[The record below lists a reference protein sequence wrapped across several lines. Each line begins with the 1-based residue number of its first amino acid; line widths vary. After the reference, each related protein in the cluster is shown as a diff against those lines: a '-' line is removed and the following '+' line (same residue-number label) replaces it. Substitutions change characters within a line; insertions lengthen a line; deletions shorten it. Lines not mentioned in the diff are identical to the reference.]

1 VTHTGDNALEFHG
14 VTGTGVAPP
23 TITSVTP
30 ALAQMGDTV
39 TIKGTNF
46 NKASSGLF
54 GTTPATYTLVDD
66 STIRAVVPQL
76 TPGGVYDIT
85 VVAFTGSGTRAA
97 AFTVFP
103 PPVITGLTLPT
114 APILTGKT
122 VIVLGRD
129 LSGVTSVTVG
139 GLAATFVVN
148 ADGTLSV
155 TLPKAAPAS
164 STIVV
169 TGPRGRATSD
179 AFAVVQ
185 TPRFTVSNPTS
196 ARTGFSVTFSGT
208 GLGFSELTAPATSR
222 NLAAGVF
229 NATTNPSAITSVTFP
244 AAGGGTVT
252 VPGSS
257 LTNVTATAG
266 AVTSVRLKIPAT
278 AVAGPITLTG
288 PAGTTTFGGFSVLP
302 APTVTSV
309 IGQASGIALK
319 AVGLPTT
326 APLGFRTITVNGSGF
341 RTSLPVVRVAAAPTD
356 LLGTLAT
363 GINVVSDT
371 QLTAVVAAASTPVN
385 GLARVSVTTTGG
397 TAVSPATADGQV
409 TLIAAPTIT
418 TNTLR
423 AGTTNTRTISGA
435 NLRYVNTVQIGRVV
449 GTVTTFSTVP
459 FTRVGTGAMQQLRIV
474 YPAGTLAGNY
484 VVRVTSV
491 GGTSA
496 NSPSFAIATTV
507 R

>member
-1 VTHTGDNALEFHG
+1 
-14 VTGTGVAPP
+14 
-23 TITSVTP
+23 
-30 ALAQMGDTV
+30 M
-39 TIKGTNF
+39 
-46 NKASSGLF
+46 
-54 GTTPATYTLVDD
+54 
-66 STIRAVVPQL
+66 
-76 TPGGVYDIT
+76 
-85 VVAFTGSGTRAA
+85 
-97 AFTVFP
+97 
-103 PPVITGLTLPT
+103 
-114 APILTGKT
+114 
-122 VIVLGRD
+122 LGRD

-155 TLPKAAPAS
+155 TIPKAAPAS

-208 GLGFSELTAPATSR
+208 GLGFGELTAPATSR

-266 AVTSVRLKIPAT
+266 AVTSVRLTIPAT

-288 PAGTTTFGGFSVLP
+288 PAGTTTFGGFNVLRGP
-302 APTVTSV
+302 SVTSV
-309 IGQASGIALK
+309 IGQPSGIALK

-326 APLGFRTITVNGSGF
+326 APPGFRTITVNGSGF
-341 RTSLPVVRVAAAPTD
+341 LTSVPVVRVAAAPTD
-356 LLGTLAT
+356 RSGTLAT
-363 GINVVSDT
+363 SINVLSDT
-371 QLTAVVAAASTPVN
+371 QLTAVVAAGSTPAN

-397 TAVSPATADGQV
+397 TAVSPATADGQI
-409 TLIAAPTIT
+409 TLVAAPTIT
-418 TNTLR
+418 TTTLM
-423 AGTTNTRTISGA
+423 AGTTTTRTITGA
-435 NLRYVNTVQIGRVV
+435 NLHFVNTVQIGRV
-449 GTVTTFSTVP
+449 TPRVTTFSTVP
-459 FTRVGTGAMQQLRIV
+459 FTLIGAGSRQQLRID
-474 YPAGTLAGNY
+474 YPRGALPGNY
-484 VVRVTSV
+484 VIRVTSL

-496 NSPSFAIATTV
+496 NSGGFAITTTV
-507 R
+507 P

>member
-1 VTHTGDNALEFHG
+1 
-14 VTGTGVAPP
+14 
-23 TITSVTP
+23 
-30 ALAQMGDTV
+30 M
-39 TIKGTNF
+39 
-46 NKASSGLF
+46 
-54 GTTPATYTLVDD
+54 
-66 STIRAVVPQL
+66 
-76 TPGGVYDIT
+76 
-85 VVAFTGSGTRAA
+85 
-97 AFTVFP
+97 
-103 PPVITGLTLPT
+103 
-114 APILTGKT
+114 
-122 VIVLGRD
+122 LGRD

-155 TLPKAAPAS
+155 TIPKAAPAS

-208 GLGFSELTAPATSR
+208 GLGFGELTAPATSR

-266 AVTSVRLKIPAT
+266 AVTSVRLTIPAT

-288 PAGTTTFGGFSVLP
+288 PAGTTTFGGFNVLRGP
-302 APTVTSV
+302 SVTSV
-309 IGQASGIALK
+309 IGQPSGIALK

-326 APLGFRTITVNGSGF
+326 APPGFRTITVNGSGF
-341 RTSLPVVRVAAAPTD
+341 LTSVPVVRVAAAPTD
-356 LLGTLAT
+356 RSGTLAT
-363 GINVVSDT
+363 SINVLSDT
-371 QLTAVVAAASTPVN
+371 QLTAVVAAGSTPAN

-397 TAVSPATADGQV
+397 TAVSPASAAGQI
-409 TLIAAPTIT
+409 TLVAAPTIT
-418 TNTLR
+418 TTTQV
-423 AGTTNTRTISGA
+423 AGTTTRTITGA
-435 NLRYVNTVQIGRVV
+435 NLRFVNTVEIGRVAA
-449 GTVTTFSTVP
+449 GATTTFSAVP
-459 FTRVGTGAMQQLRIV
+459 FNVIGTGATQQLRID
-474 YPAGTLAGNY
+474 YPSGTLPANY
-484 VVRVTSV
+484 VVRVTSL

-496 NSPSFAIATTV
+496 NSGGFAITTTV
-507 R
+507 P